1 MSASS
6 KKKLRKEQQALQM
19 TEKQKQEQK
28 EAKKLKIYT
37 IAFVLVMAIIAVAF
51 VGTLV
56 NNYLESTGFWARH
69 DTVLEVNKHDI
80 NAVELNYFY
89 IDAIS
94 NQYNAWYNKFQESTP
109 LMLAYM
115 GLDITQ
121 PLNASYYDT
130 QNKVTWAE
138 IFGNQAIQDAIEIYT
153 LYDAAKAAGHQM
165 TEEEKQNVEEILH
178 NIEHT
183 AIDNKFAGLQ
193 EYLEYMYGNGARKS
207 SYRSYLNVTALANS
221 YRNAYIDGL
230 NYTDADYKAYL
241 TEHPN
246 DLAAFSYTTYQLRIS
261 DFYQGGTKDEATG
274 AITYSDAEKAAA
286 EAACKAAADAIQ
298 AAKPA
303 NAEALNAAI
312 ANLDIYKNAT
322 PAEGETAVKVPECS
336 ANTDVPFGNLSTYY
350 KDWLGDASRKA
361 GDFTVVPVT
370 STTENAD
377 GTTTTTTTGYYAVI
391 FDGRND
397 YAVDTVTIRHILA
410 DFKNGTT
417 VDGVTTYSEAE
428 QNAAKQRADE
438 VMALFNATG
447 KTEDEFAALVET
459 YSGDGG
465 SKYNG
470 GLYSHVMEGQMVED
484 FNEWIFDANRKSGDC
499 EIVKTEF
506 GYHLI
511 YFVEKDELNYR
522 DYMIDVNMRSEAAA
536 EWLDEMVEKAKVGE
550 KDISKL
556 DLDFV
561 ISPSTY
567 Y

>member
-37 IAFVLVMAIIAVAF
+37 VAFVLIMAIIAVAF
-51 VGTLV
+51 VGTLA
-56 NNYLESTGFWARH
+56 NRYLESTGFWARH

-94 NQYNAWYNKFQESTP
+94 NQYNSWYNEYQSNTP

-115 GLDITQ
+115 YGLDITK
-121 PLNASYYDT
+121 PLNETYYDT
-130 QNKVTWAE
+130 ENKVTWADM
-138 IFGNQAIQDAIEIYT
+138 FGNQAIQDAIEIYT
-153 LYDAAKAAGHQM
+153 LYDAAKAAGHKL
-165 TEEEKQNVEEILH
+165 TDEEKQNVDEILH

-183 AIDNKFAGLQ
+183 ATDNGFADITA
-193 EYLEYMYGNGARKS
+193 YLKYMYGNGARKS

-221 YRNAYIDGL
+221 YRNTHSDEI
-230 NYTDADYKAYL
+230 NYTEADYTAYL
-241 TEHPN
+241 SKHPN
-246 DLAAFSYTTYQLRIS
+246 DFSTFSYTSYQLRVS

-274 AITYSDAEKAAA
+274 NITYSDTEKAAA
-286 EAACKAAADAIQ
+286 EAACMAAADAIL

-303 NAEALNAAI
+303 NAEELNAAI
-312 ANLDIYKNAT
+312 ANLDIYKNAK
-322 PAEGETAVKVPECS
+322 PAEGKDKVDIPKS
-336 ANTDVPFGNLSTYY
+336 STSNDVSFAYLSTYY
-350 KDWLGDASRKA
+350 KDWLGNAERKT
-361 GDFTVVPVT
+361 GDFTIVPVT

-377 GTTTTTTTGYYAVI
+377 GTTTKTTGYYAVI
-391 FDGRND
+391 FESRND
-397 YAVDTVTIRHILA
+397 YVENTVTIRHILA
-410 DFKNGTT
+410 DFRNGTT
-417 VDGVTTYSEAE
+417 VDGVTTYSDAE
-428 QNAAKQRADE
+428 KNAAKQRADE
-438 VMALFNATG
+438 VMALYNATG
-447 KTEDEFAALVET
+447 KTEDDFAALVET
-459 YSGDGG
+459 YTADGG

-470 GLYSHVMEGQMVED
+470 GLYSHVMEGQMVD
-484 FNEWIFDANRKSGDC
+484 GFNEWIFDANRKSGDC
-499 EIVKTEF
+499 EIVETEF

-522 DYMIDVNMRSEAAA
+522 DYMIDTNMRYEATAA
-536 EWLDEMVEKAKVGE
+536 WLEDLVENAKIGE

-561 ISPSTY
+561 ISPSAY
-567 Y
+567 